1 MARDAEAFPDDGLS
15 LKDFARREC
24 NPAWEALA
32 KAEKEV
38 ASACGRPARQLA
50 SAGPADVG
58 WLEPRYS
65 QRSRLIE
72 IADEAE
78 RTLWNAVRDRIK
90 SGRFIIRGI
99 PKGQY
104 QTLDVSPALLGKVR
118 IVSLS
123 KSHITTE
130 GRRRFECVRVFQ
142 AMDKSKEPAIPS
154 VGSEF
159 PAAPVVAYT
168 IANPGA
174 VAAALLSMD
183 DLTVGERAV
192 HCAINELWGGKIP
205 TLLKANERDKKIMD
219 YLKSRPDLSRV
230 GPSTIKRYLRK
241 YHEAAKHRQAKPRP
255 G

>member
-1 MARDAEAFPDDGLS
+1 MTRDTEAFPDDGLS

-38 ASACGRPARQLA
+38 ASAGGRPARQLA
-50 SAGPADVG
+50 GTGPDVG

-72 IADEAE
+72 IANEAG
-78 RTLWNAVRDRIK
+78 RTLLNAVLDRIK

-118 IVSLS
+118 IINLS
-123 KSHITTE
+123 RSSIATE
-130 GRRRFECVRVFQ
+130 GNRRFECVRLFQ
-142 AMDKSKEPAIPS
+142 AMAESMEPAIPTES
-154 VGSEF
+154 VVHS
-159 PAAPVVAYT
+159 
-168 IANPGA
+168 IDNPRT
-174 VAAALLSMD
+174 AAALLSMD
-183 DLTVGERAV
+183 DLTVGERAIL
-192 HCAINELWGGKIP
+192 CAINELWGGKIP

-219 YLKSRPDLSRV
+219 YLKSRSDLSRV

-255 G
+255 DRSP